1 MSETLFLTKLQ
12 TLAQMFFC
20 EFCKIFKNT
29 FFTEHFWT
37 TASEKNRLQG
47 KIDTKCVKKDF
58 VFKKFSRLIRWSMNK

>member
-29 FFTEHFWT
+29 FFAEHLRV
-37 TASEKNRLQG
+37 TAS
-47 KIDTKCVKKDF
+47 D
-58 VFKKFSRLIRWSMNK
+58 IRIQAVIIYNLNLSCNL